1 MEIIPRNEI
10 YGSENEKNTED
21 LLADIDKDTVDW
33 QNNFDDS
40 LKEPSVLPSRAFQTF
55 Y

>member
-1 MEIIPRNEI
+1 M
-10 YGSENEKNTED
+10 KKTAED
-21 LLADIDKDTVDW
+21 LLADIDKDTIDW

-40 LKEPSVLPSRAFQTF
+40 LREPSVLPSDFQIF